1 MFVMPRPEVVAFGVV
16 TVVGVAFV
24 VPRSDPAPA
33 GEELGAFLATR
44 LAKYKI
50 PKEFVFVDSLPR
62 TAYGKVVKGELA
74 AMYLTKAGG

>member
-1 MFVMPRPEVVAFGVV
+1 M
-16 TVVGVAFV
+16 
-24 VPRSDPAPA
+24 
-33 GEELGAFLATR
+33 FLATK

-74 AMYLTKAGG
+74 ARYARAKREGSGARDQGLGGDQ